1 MNHYE
6 IDDLSAGMTVELS
19 KRITDEMMNNFR
31 MISDDESSI
40 HVNPE
45 FAKGKGF
52 KDRVVYG
59 MLSSAFFSTIVGMYL
74 PGENG
79 LLQSMQCDYLRPVYI
94 NDNLHVRAE
103 IEAVHRSVG
112 QITIKAE
119 IKNDDNDVVVTGKI
133 KALVI

>member
-6 IDDLSAGMTVELS
+6 IDDLSVGMRVEMS
-19 KRITDEMMNNFR
+19 KKITDEMMNYFR
-31 MISDDESSI
+31 MISGDESSI
-40 HVNPE
+40 HVNPQ

-59 MLSSAFFSTIVGMYL
+59 MLSSTFFSTVVGMYL

-94 NDNLHVRAE
+94 NDNLHVTAE
-103 IEAVHRSVG
+103 IEAIHESVG
-112 QITIKAE
+112 QITIKAD
-119 IKNDDNDVVVTGKI
+119 IKNDNNDVVVIGKI